1 VALHSHITQPLYS
14 PPLHSPITLSHY
26 SPLIFWFEICCGTRH
41 KHLNFVSKYEFDICS
56 KKTRC
61 ARSVRSRL
69 SERLTKMVEVG
80 DPEKT
85 NDLWVK
91 TRLRLWSKN
100 MLGRIQSARD
110 RERRPQ
116 KVVRIVGKLM
126 DSAKMGDICGSKTR
140 RDFETLSKNNL
151 WTNAFISLPIERQDS
166 ETEWGLSGN
175 TYIYIHIYLYI
186 YIKSIKFNPACRYFE
201 H

>member
-1 VALHSHITQPLYS
+1 
-14 PPLHSPITLSHY
+14 
-26 SPLIFWFEICCGTRH
+26 
-41 KHLNFVSKYEFDICS
+41 
-56 KKTRC
+56 
-61 ARSVRSRL
+61 
-69 SERLTKMVEVG
+69 MVEVG

-91 TRLRLWSKN
+91 TRLRLWSKH

-140 RDFETLSKNNL
+140 RDFETLPKNNL